1 MREPIFVINAG
12 SSSIKFAVYATGEG
26 RVVEAVFE
34 GEISSI
40 GHLPQLKVRSAIG
53 ETLAKRSATVADH
66 DRAVAEIFDWIAGHL
81 GSEMTFDGVGHRV
94 VHGGERYSS
103 PVLIDDEVLERLGE
117 LIPLAPLHQPHNVAA
132 IQAVRTTAPRLRQVA
147 CFDTAFHQSQP
158 AIARALALPPEF
170 AAKGLRRYGFHGLSY
185 EYVASKLWQK
195 GEAEG
200 KTVIA
205 HLGNGASLCAIED
218 GSSVATTMGFSTLD
232 GLIMGTRPGT
242 LDPGVILYL
251 LQHEG
256 MTAEEIATLLYKRS
270 GLLGVSGISSDMRT
284 LLESDAPAA
293 RQAIDLF
300 IYRIGREIGSLAA
313 ALGGLDRIVFTG
325 GIGENAPE
333 IRKRVSLM
341 AAWLGVDLDEEA
353 NLRGDARISTA
364 ESATSLWIVP
374 TDENLMIAQHTRRAL
389 DGSS

>member
-1 MREPIFVINAG
+1 M
-12 SSSIKFAVYATGEG
+12 
-26 RVVEAVFE
+26 
-34 GEISSI
+34 
-40 GHLPQLKVRSAIG
+40 
-53 ETLAKRSATVADH
+53 
-66 DRAVAEIFDWIAGHL
+66 
-81 GSEMTFDGVGHRV
+81 
-94 VHGGERYSS
+94 
-103 PVLIDDEVLERLGE
+103 
-117 LIPLAPLHQPHNVAA
+117 
-132 IQAVRTTAPRLRQVA
+132 A